1 MQKSLNTARCAT
13 AAIAAVLAIGS
24 TPLLAQ
30 DVTAAPTPTIVQP
43 APAPTVVAPAAPA
56 ASTATPAPVMQSV
69 PQVQPLPQV
78 VVPNIPRAEP
88 QAEAPAAATRAARA
102 ETPRAERAAPAPTS
116 AAPASAPVTDPSAPL
131 TTTPEVTE
139 SIGSLVLAP
148 IPVEEPAASAAVVE
162 EANQGPAAGVGILAA
177 LIALLLIPAAVFFT
191 LRSRRA
197 AKREEVPQVERPV
210 VARAEPVPVIKPAP
224 VAAYA
229 AEADRSAHK
238 PVFAFNSAPVAA
250 SATQRNATQ
259 TTKGSLPADG
269 ASVALPARMPE
280 SFEERDALLK
290 QMAAAKPD
298 RANPFTNYKA
308 RLKRARLILQ
318 SLGRKFTKGSW
329 IDLSQYPNNWPELAR
344 NRTLQAA

>member
-1 MQKSLNTARCAT
+1 MTS
-13 AAIAAVLAIGS
+13 I
-24 TPLLAQ
+24 
-30 DVTAAPTPTIVQP
+30 
-43 APAPTVVAPAAPA
+43 
-56 ASTATPAPVMQSV
+56 

-78 VVPNIPRAEP
+78 VVPDIPRATP
-88 QAEAPAAATRAARA
+88 QAEAPAATPRATRAAEA
-102 ETPRAERAAPAPTS
+102 PRNERAAAPRTT
-116 AAPASAPVTDPSAPL
+116 AAATAPAPVTGDAAPL
-131 TTTPEVTE
+131 TPLPEVTE
-139 SIGSLVLAP
+139 SIGSPVLAP
-148 IPVEEPAASAAVVE
+148 VSVEEPAATAVVTE
-162 EANQGPAAGVGILAA
+162 EANQGPTAGIGILAS
-177 LIALLLIPAAVFFT
+177 LLALLLIPAAVFFT

-197 AKREEVPQVERPV
+197 AKREQVPQVERPV

-229 AEADRSAHK
+229 AEADRSVPK
-238 PVFAFNSAPVAA
+238 PVFTFDNAPLAGSANPR
-250 SATQRNATQ
+250 ATTQ
-259 TTKGSLPADG
+259 ATKGSLPADG
-269 ASVALPARMPE
+269 ASVALPARMPA

-298 RANPFTNYKA
+298 RANPFTNYTA